1 MSSVIENW
9 IFFIFFFNPALHT
22 DGLLS
27 HEIRSIQLGDQSVK
41 FYTMKCIKKKHAGS
55 EPIKGIP
62 SPTKTKPSK
71 Q

>member
-9 IFFIFFFNPALHT
+9 IFFFQSSTPYT

-41 FYTMKCIKKKHAGS
+41 FYTMKCTKKNMLVVN
-55 EPIKGIP
+55 P
-62 SPTKTKPSK
+62 
-71 Q
+71 